1 MRLCGG
7 TSCIAGSMNKSCPQ
21 RYSAARHGSLS
32 RLSRTLC
39 RRSRSRAT
47 SMKLAYLYARLNPE
61 TLERDLKWLLEEGL
75 VVRALGGYAANPEM
89 QPFVAPRA
97 LVSRL

>member
-1 MRLCGG
+1 
-7 TSCIAGSMNKSCPQ
+7 
-21 RYSAARHGSLS
+21 
-32 RLSRTLC
+32 
-39 RRSRSRAT
+39 
-47 SMKLAYLYARLNPE
+47 MKLAYLYARLNPE